1 MDQVPVEYIMGVAAS
16 LLTALF
22 KFLAD
27 RYGYSPSRAVVNIFL
42 FVVAVGFSL
51 IFGAPELPVFGDD
64 PVPFLTALLGAGTP
78 VVGSASLLYNLIL
91 AKFIYP
97 RLGLA

>member
-1 MDQVPVEYIMGVAAS
+1 MDLPVEWILGIAAAV
-16 LLTALF
+16 LTALF
-22 KFLAD
+22 KFLAS
-27 RYGYSPSRAVVNIFL
+27 RYGWNPGRAVINIVL
-42 FVVAVGFSL
+42 FAVAIGFAL
-51 IFGAPELPVFGDD
+51 FFGAPDLPVFGDD
-64 PVPFLTALLGAGTP
+64 PGAFLSALIEAASA